1 MENTPILASSFHALL
16 GPTVI
21 INAVVVE
28 EPEGYRGRRRRFL
41 LTRKGGGLALPALL
55 VAASVV
61 VVLIVVGVSQ
71 LLPRDAAGQIPIGG
85 GTPNGP
91 VSGDDGQP
99 QNDGSTAGTPGR
111 RST

>member
-1 MENTPILASSFHALL
+1 MS
-16 GPTVI
+16 
-21 INAVVVE
+21 VVAPD

-41 LTRKGGGLALPALL
+41 FPFTRKAGGAALPALL

-99 QNDGSTAGTPGR
+99 QNDGSTAGTPGGSATPG
-111 RST
+111 RSPGGKATPSPSGGVS